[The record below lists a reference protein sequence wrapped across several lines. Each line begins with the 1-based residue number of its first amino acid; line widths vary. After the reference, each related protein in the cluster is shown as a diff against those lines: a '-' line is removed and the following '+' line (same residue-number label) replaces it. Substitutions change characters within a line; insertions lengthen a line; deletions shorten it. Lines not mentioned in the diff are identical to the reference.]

1 MPSCPTKQMQN
12 WRALSCVLWLR
23 RTEKGKFQKP
33 IICALMQDWA
43 VIYAK
48 SQLGSFFGGIKN
60 RAVLRRETE
69 RIEPT
74 KPEKIG
80 WARGELSGL
89 GENSCS
95 CTIWKRCCFWWKK
108 IAQYEKTCYT
118 EVASANC
125 TKLFPSTRQKEN
137 EKGRVFGYESIG
149 SETTEQF

>member
-1 MPSCPTKQMQN
+1 MPICPTKQMQN
-12 WRALSCVLWLR
+12 WWALSCVLWLR
-23 RTEKGKFQKP
+23 RTEKASFRSRSF
-33 IICALMQDWA
+33 ALLCKTELWFMQNHSS
-43 VIYAK
+43 VPF
-48 SQLGSFFGGIKN
+48 LGIKN

-69 RIEPT
+69 RMEPT

-80 WARGELSGL
+80 WAGGKPSGL
-89 GENSCS
+89 GKNSCS

-108 IAQYEKTCYT
+108 IAQYAKTCYT

-149 SETTEQF
+149 SETAKQF

>member
-1 MPSCPTKQMQN
+1 MPICPTKQMQN

-33 IICALMQDWA
+33 IICAIMQDRA

-48 SQLGSFFGGIKN
+48 SQLGSFFGNKEQSGFAPRN
-60 RAVLRRETE
+60 RKDGTHKTGENRMSWG
-69 RIEPT
+69 RI
-74 KPEKIG
+74 I
-80 WARGELSGL
+80 RL
-89 GENSCS
+89 GKNSCS
-95 CTIWKRCCFWWKK
+95 CTMWKRCCFWWKK
-108 IAQYEKTCYT
+108 IAQYAKTCYT

-149 SETTEQF
+149 SETAEQF